1 MNSYNL
7 GRNQNEDRTS
17 WRKEYLEM
25 KGGLSKYQIQLLT
38 EGPHQLAQAWFLQ
51 AMYNDYKRM
60 KGIKEPPYRES
71 GYQTTMKEWFKK
83 YE

>member
-1 MNSYNL
+1 MN
-7 GRNQNEDRTS
+7 

-25 KGGLSKYQIQLLT
+25 KGRLSKYQINLLK
-38 EGPHQLAQAWFLQ
+38 EGPQGLSQAWLLG
-51 AMYNDYKRM
+51 AMHQDYKRM

-71 GYQTTMKEWFKK
+71 GYQTSMKEFFQT